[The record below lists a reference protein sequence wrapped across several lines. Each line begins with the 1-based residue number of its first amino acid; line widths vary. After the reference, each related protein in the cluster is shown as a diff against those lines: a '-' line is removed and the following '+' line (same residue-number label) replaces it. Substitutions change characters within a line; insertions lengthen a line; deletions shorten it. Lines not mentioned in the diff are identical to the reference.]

1 MYLKSFFTAF
11 LAALLLS
18 SAFLANG
25 AEKKKEQIKKQKQKT
40 QTAANPVWHSDL
52 KKALAEA
59 KKGRKYILLVHTAPA
74 VNEASKLFDQQIVKS
89 KSLAKITPRVVLVK
103 FEYEDMKNITP
114 AAKAA
119 AEKYKIKNQDNKL
132 IMPTVYLLDSA
143 GNALD
148 ARYGFSGENT
158 PESYLKGFKVLKDFG
173 KNTKTTNNK
182 KSKKSKDKKKSKK

>member
-1 MYLKSFFTAF
+1 M
-11 LAALLLS
+11 
-18 SAFLANG
+18 
-25 AEKKKEQIKKQKQKT
+25 
-40 QTAANPVWHSDL
+40 
-52 KKALAEA
+52 
-59 KKGRKYILLVHTAPA
+59 
-74 VNEASKLFDQQIVKS
+74 NEASKLFDQQIVKS

-158 PESYLKGFKVLKDFG
+158 PESYLKGFKGLKDFG